1 MDEKRIYEILN
12 DLGLSKRKVDVYLFL
27 SKKGVQKAQSIAAHL
42 GIDRAQT
49 YRLLRSLKEMGV
61 LEETIEAPTRYI
73 AIPVEDLI
81 KSYLKDKK
89 SEIDSLEADKDK
101 IVSYFSSI
109 SKKEPE
115 APMAKFQII
124 TGRNGIYSKISQ
136 MVNESKN
143 EFSSLTTSL
152 GLLQED
158 ALGII
163 DMIIDSS
170 EKKKNVQF
178 RMLANITL
186 DNLSAIK
193 DIVKMLPGKD
203 TNIEW
208 RHTIVGSSNYPRFIV
223 KDDEE
228 VLLYMTSKDKRV
240 YSKDDSGLWVA
251 SEMFV
256 STLKASFKDI
266 WRNAVNVD
274 DRINELETG
283 TPLEE
288 TLVIK
293 KPVDTQTK
301 IENIFDITNDQ
312 IVMITSSV
320 GINKISES
328 SMFKEC
334 LQQGIKLRIMAPID
348 LDNLGAAKEL
358 SKHHEI
364 RHVSINYLTML
375 IADGKHLFIFK
386 APPLEEEIDS
396 PFYFGETFYTNDPK
410 YLERT
415 NELLKDIWKRG
426 TAISEIG
433 STGSMGTPVVEVS
446 DSTFVPEIVDVM
458 LKNNVRSVLV
468 NKNNTI
474 IGIIDQKDI
483 LDKVLRANR
492 NPNSTC
498 ANEIM
503 STPILTIDSD
513 QSLITALKTIKEK
526 HIPRLAVMKNGKLIA
541 MLS

>member
-1 MDEKRIYEILN
+1 MDDKRIYEILN
-12 DLGLSKRKVDVYLFL
+12 DLGLSKRKADIYLFL

-42 GIDRAQT
+42 DIDRAQT

-73 AIPVEDLI
+73 AVPIEDLI
-81 KSYLKDKK
+81 KSYVKDKK

-136 MVNESKN
+136 MVKESKN
-143 EFSSLTTSL
+143 EVSSLTTSL

-163 DMIIDSS
+163 DMIIDSA
-170 EKKKNVQF
+170 EKKKNVKF
-178 RMLANITL
+178 RMLANITQ
-186 DNLSAIK
+186 DNLDTMKNIK
-193 DIVKMLPGKD
+193 KMLPNGDK
-203 TNIEW
+203 NIEW
-208 RHTIVGSSNYPRFIV
+208 RHTIVGSSHYPRFVV

-228 VLLYMTSKDKRV
+228 ILLYMTSKDKPA
-240 YSKDDSGLWVA
+240 YSKYDSGLWVA
-251 SEMFV
+251 SKMFV

-266 WRNAVNVD
+266 WRNSVNVN

-283 TPLEE
+283 TPIEE
-288 TLVIK
+288 TFVIK
-293 KPVDTQTK
+293 NPVDTQTK
-301 IENIFDITNDQ
+301 IENIFDNTKNEI
-312 IVMITSSV
+312 ILITSSV

-328 SMFKEC
+328 SMFKKC

-386 APPLEEEIDS
+386 SPPLEAEIDS

-415 NELLKDIWKRG
+415 NGLLNDIWKRG

-433 STGSMGTPVVEVS
+433 STCSMGTPVVEVT
-446 DSTFVPEIVDVM
+446 DSTIVPEIVDTM

-468 NKNNTI
+468 NKNNII
-474 IGIIDQKDI
+474 IGIIDQRDI
-483 LDKVLRANR
+483 LDKVLRANK
-492 NPNSTC
+492 NPNTTH
-498 ANEIM
+498 AHEIM

-513 QSLITALKTIKEK
+513 QPLIAALKTIKEK
-526 HIPRLAVMKNGKLIA
+526 GIPRLAVMKNGKLIA